1 MQSMQGL
8 VKRIIE
14 DKEKYKDLLVFIIK
28 TLDKEFNDEVQTT
41 DNPIGLIRD
50 KIDTILN
57 KYKLSFIIP
66 NRTYLFHIG
75 INSLFLLDYLFLI
88 YQ

>member
-1 MQSMQGL
+1 MDAL
-8 VKRIIE
+8 TNLLK
-14 DKEKYKDLLVFIIK
+14 KNKYKTELLVFIIQ

-57 KYKLSFIIP
+57 K
-66 NRTYLFHIG
+66 
-75 INSLFLLDYLFLI
+75 
-88 YQ
+88 

>member
-14 DKEKYKDLLVFIIK
+14 DKEKYQEVLVFIIQ
-28 TLDKEFNDEVQTT
+28 TLDKEFNAEVQTT

-50 KIDTILN
+50 KMDRILN
-57 KYKLSFIIP
+57 KSNIKAP
-66 NRTYLFHIG
+66 RRGLFFRH
-75 INSLFLLDYLFLI
+75 
-88 YQ
+88 

>member
-57 KYKLSFIIP
+57 K
-66 NRTYLFHIG
+66 
-75 INSLFLLDYLFLI
+75 
-88 YQ
+88 